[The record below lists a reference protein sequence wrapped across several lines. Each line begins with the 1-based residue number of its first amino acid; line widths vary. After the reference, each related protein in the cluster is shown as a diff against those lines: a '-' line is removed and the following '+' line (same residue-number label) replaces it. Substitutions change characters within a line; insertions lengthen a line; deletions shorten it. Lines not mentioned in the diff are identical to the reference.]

1 MAREKEQKTK
11 EMNDNILTLRQ
22 ALFEENGRDKG
33 TIQRT
38 LLSNSPNV
46 LNDNAIIFQTFA
58 PGSLYFATLK
68 GTGSTLRLPSPQ
80 N

>member
-22 ALFEENGRDKG
+22 ALFEESGRDKG
-33 TIQRT
+33 TVQQT
-38 LLSNSPNV
+38 LFSPIDSPNV
-46 LNDNAIIFQTFA
+46 FNDNTIISQTFA

-68 GTGSTLRLPSPQ
+68 GTGST
-80 N
+80 